1 MNSQHIVDSII
12 NRDYNEAEQTMFE
25 SLTQKLNDKI
35 IESKYEVANQFREEM
50 EGGSGYDAFFKKAMK
65 KFGISSPADLKTDEK
80 KKEFFDY
87 IDKNFT
93 AKNEGYGG
101 MAKMRRGG
109 SEEEFRFPFGKNPYR
124 PVSTPGDYDPR
135 PVGGRPGPKITRDPI
150 GFPPDF
156 SDPEIP
162 IGPGGLPGG
171 YPGPKIVPDPGFPGV
186 YPGST
191 PVEAE
196 MDMGMVR
203 RDKEEEEFRFPFG
216 KNPYRPVST
225 PDDKPHPYG
234 PGGRPGPKI
243 TRDPIGFPPKFGV
256 EGEMPEMGAEMMG
269 MDKKKKMGKES
280 GDLESAIKKAL
291 DVAGKEQAQ
300 APQAQGGMPGMG
312 GGQMPPMGGGGQ
324 NPMAAMAKMMGG
336 GGQMPPMGGGMKPP
350 MGGGQMPPM
359 GGGMK
364 PPMGGMKRRKMG
376 GGM

>member
-1 MNSQHIVDSII
+1 MNSQHIVDSILSK
-12 NRDYNEAEQTMFE
+12 DYNEAEQTMFE

-50 EGGSGYDAFFKKAMK
+50 DGGTGYDAFFKKAMK

-93 AKNEGYGG
+93 AKNEAYGG
-101 MAKMRRGG
+101 MGMMRRRGEEEMMDMMRRKEEEEY
-109 SEEEFRFPFGKNPYR
+109 SEEESGLRRRNPYL
-124 PVSTPGDYDPR
+124 PVSTPDDRPPFDPR
-135 PVGGRPGPKITRDPI
+135 PVGGRPGPKIVPDP
-150 GFPPDF
+150 GFPGFPDF
-156 SDPEIP
+156 SDDPDDIP

-186 YPGST
+186 PPGNI
-191 PVEAE
+191 P
-196 MDMGMVR
+196 
-203 RDKEEEEFRFPFG
+203 
-216 KNPYRPVST
+216 
-225 PDDKPHPYG
+225 
-234 PGGRPGPKI
+234 
-243 TRDPIGFPPKFGV
+243 V
-256 EGEMPEMGAEMMG
+256 EGEMPMMGDEMMG

-300 APQAQGGMPGMG
+300 APQAEGGMPGMGG

-336 GGQMPPMGGGMKPP
+336 GGMKPPMGGGMKPRMGGGMKPP
-350 MGGGQMPPM
+350 MGGGMKPRM

-364 PPMGGMKRRKMG
+364 PPMGGMKMNRRKMG